1 MFFSYI
7 SKNLNWEILT
17 ENLVTFKR
25 WDGAKHEKILIS
37 WRFREKFD
45 GARGGG
51 WVTKNQY
58 IGGNCLKRGAWTVCG
73 FKMDLAKMR
82 ERVFFEGTGGLI
94 PQCTL
99 CS

>member
-45 GARGGG
+45 GAGGG
-51 WVTKNQY
+51 VGHEKPIY
-58 IGGNCLKRGAWTVCG
+58 RGELS
-73 FKMDLAKMR
+73 K
-82 ERVFFEGTGGLI
+82 TGGLDSLRI
-94 PQCTL
+94 
-99 CS
+99 